1 MNRTEISQIAV
12 ALGTI
17 ASIIYAAIQI
27 RSNAKAVRASTIQ
40 HFVDSFTSHWDD
52 LARNPEFSSLM
63 LRGTDDF
70 QTLDRLEKMQFRF
83 ALTSLMRRWEN
94 VWKHLNDGTRKD
106 SDLPS
111 TQFQEAIVS
120 APGFAA
126 AWELVKVQS
135 GGDFIKHVD
144 KLIARHTATTSNT
157 APEKKVLTPI
167 LGDTRRLPSQSLRRK
182 RKQR

>member
-1 MNRTEISQIAV
+1 MNLTEISQIAV

-52 LARNPEFSSLM
+52 LARYPEFSSLM

-70 QTLDRLEKMQFRF
+70 QALDRLEKMQFRF

-157 APEKKVLTPI
+157 APEKKF
-167 LGDTRRLPSQSLRRK
+167 
-182 RKQR
+182 

>member
-1 MNRTEISQIAV
+1 MIVLDQTMGDLNAMTLTEISQIAV

-27 RSNAKAVRASTIQ
+27 RSNARAMRASTVQ
-40 HFVDSFTSHWDD
+40 HFVDSFTNHWDD
-52 LARNPEFSSLM
+52 MARNPELSSLM
-63 LRGTDDF
+63 LRGSDDF
-70 QTLDRLEKMQFRF
+70 ESLNRLEKMQFTF

-106 SDLPS
+106 GDLPS
-111 TQFQEAIVS
+111 TQYQEAIVS

-135 GGDFIKHVD
+135 GANFIKHVD
-144 KLIARHTATTSNT
+144 RLIARHKAANVIS
-157 APEKKVLTPI
+157 PS
-167 LGDTRRLPSQSLRRK
+167 LP
-182 RKQR
+182 

>member
-1 MNRTEISQIAV
+1 MNLTEISQIAV

-144 KLIARHTATTSNT
+144 KLIAGHTATTSNT

-167 LGDTRRLPSQSLRRK
+167 LGDTQRLPSQSLRRK

>member
-1 MNRTEISQIAV
+1 
-12 ALGTI
+12 
-17 ASIIYAAIQI
+17 
-27 RSNAKAVRASTIQ
+27 
-40 HFVDSFTSHWDD
+40 
-52 LARNPEFSSLM
+52 
-63 LRGTDDF
+63 
-70 QTLDRLEKMQFRF
+70 
-83 ALTSLMRRWEN
+83 MRRWEN

-111 TQFQEAIVS
+111 TQFQAAIVS

-144 KLIARHTATTSNT
+144 KLIALHTATTSNT